1 MRVLCTCPP
10 MIQTLSV
17 VDGIEWIVPDFVQE
31 VSQETLKE
39 LVPTCDAWVIG
50 DELVTRE
57 MIQLGQSGKLRK
69 MIRWGIGVNNVD
81 VAACKELNM
90 PFTNTPGVFNNEVAD
105 VAMGYI
111 VCGLRELMQ
120 IHEKNRSGEWYKP
133 RGRSLWACKVCIVGY
148 GNIGKEIGKRAKAFG
163 MTVVPVD
170 PYIADTVSFNEGIRD
185 VDVVVLSC
193 AATPENKHLICQ
205 ESLSRMKGGVYIVNV
220 ARGSLIH
227 EDDLLAAMES
237 GHVSGAALEV
247 FEKEPL
253 VKQTVQA
260 HPRLI
265 LGSHNASNTQ
275 EGVEKTND
283 LVIQFLNKSI

>member
-1 MRVLCTCPP
+1 MGF
-10 MIQTLSV
+10 
-17 VDGIEWIVPDFVQE
+17 DDVQE

-50 DELVTRE
+50 DELVTRD
-57 MIQLGQSGKLRK
+57 MIQLGQKGRLRK

-81 VAACKELNM
+81 VTACKELDM

-111 VCGLRELMQ
+111 VCGLRELVQ
-120 IHEKNRSGEWYKP
+120 IHENNRIGEWYKP

-170 PYIADTVSFNEGIRD
+170 PYIEDTVSFSEGICDAD
-185 VDVVVLSC
+185 VIVLSC
-193 AATPENKHLICQ
+193 AATSENRHLICKQ
-205 ESLSRMKGGVYIVNV
+205 SLSKMKRGVYIVNV

-227 EDDLLAAMES
+227 EDDLIAAMDS

-247 FEKEPL
+247 FENEPL
-253 VKQTVQA
+253 VNQTVKS

-265 LGSHNASNTQ
+265 LGSHNASNTR
-275 EGVEKTND
+275 EGVEKTNKI
-283 LVIQFLNKSI
+283 VIEFLNK